1 VTGDRRPV
9 LAIVVGEGFGSA
21 MQMWQSAS
29 PLCDIA
35 WVMDSSM
42 MTESTTPRLLHK
54 LGAVVDIAGM
64 CPDDA
69 ADALRAAGPDGI
81 VTYGDHLIPTTAA
94 LACRLGLD
102 YHDDVVTPR
111 LIDKLD
117 QRRALRDGGVPV
129 PRFGLLGPCPSS
141 REIDAVVSEVGF
153 PAVVKPRR
161 GAASRDTVLVH
172 DAQELG
178 AAVCA
183 PDAASGETSA
193 PVVVEE
199 YFVGA
204 TPAPSRCF
212 ADYVT
217 VESVVAHGHISHVAV
232 AGRFPPAPPFRES
245 GFFIS
250 SDFSLSDKRI
260 VLDVATA
267 AITALGVRTGFLNT
281 EVKMTTCGPRVI
293 EVNGRLGG
301 SAPSIMNL
309 AADVDLAQLSQR
321 VALGEEIVFD
331 DLLPTGRVGYLFFVQ
346 APQWA
351 HHVLSVDGLD
361 RVGAHPGV
369 DTVFL
374 NRMPGSDIDWHK
386 GSHEYVFSVLGA
398 TPDHEGLLELK
409 RFIDEEV
416 TVAYS

>member
-1 VTGDRRPV
+1 MTGDRRPL
-9 LAIVVGEGFGSA
+9 LAVVVGEGFGSA
-21 MQMWQSAS
+21 MQIWQSAS
-29 PLCDIA
+29 PVCDIA
-35 WVMDSSM
+35 WVMDSSKV
-42 MTESTTPRLLHK
+42 TEATTPRLLRK
-54 LGAVVDIAGM
+54 LGAVVDVAGM

-69 ADALRAAGPDGI
+69 AQALHVVGPDGI
-81 VTYGDHLIPTTAA
+81 ITYGDHLIPTTTA
-94 LACRLGLD
+94 LASRLGLD

-111 LIDKLD
+111 LIDKLE
-117 QRRALRDGGVPV
+117 QRRALDDGGVPV
-129 PRFGLLGPCPSS
+129 PRFGSLRRCPSS
-141 REIDAVVSEVGF
+141 QEIDAVVSEVGF
-153 PAVVKPRR
+153 PAVVKPQR

-178 AAVCA
+178 AALCA
-183 PDAASGETSA
+183 SDAAMGETSSA
-193 PVVVEE
+193 VVVEE

-204 TPAPSRCF
+204 TPPPSRYF
-212 ADYVT
+212 GDYVT
-217 VESVVAHGHISHVAV
+217 VESVVTHGHISHMAV

-245 GFFIS
+245 GFFIP
-250 SDFSLSDKRI
+250 SDFSLSDKKI
-260 VLDVATA
+260 VLDVATT

-309 AADVDLAQLSQR
+309 AADVDLIQLSQR

-331 DLLPTGRVGYLFFVQ
+331 DLLPTASVGYLFFVQ

-374 NRMPGSDIDWHK
+374 NRMPGTDVDWRK

-398 TPDHEGLLELK
+398 TLDHQGLLEVKQL
-409 RFIDEEV
+409 IDEEV